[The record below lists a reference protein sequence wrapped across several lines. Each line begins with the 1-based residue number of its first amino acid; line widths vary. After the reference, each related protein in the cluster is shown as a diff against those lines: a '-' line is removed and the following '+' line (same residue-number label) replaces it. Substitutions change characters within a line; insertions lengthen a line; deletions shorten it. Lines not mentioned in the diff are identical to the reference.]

1 MDNHSNI
8 INENSIDAIDRSILR
23 ALQKNGRQTNADL
36 AEQVG
41 LSPAACHKRF
51 KRLEA
56 DGIIE
61 RYTAII
67 NPAVSGARLS
77 VFIQITLDSQG
88 NRSIGDFERE
98 VARCPE
104 VVECHLMTGDYDY
117 LLHAIVRDAT
127 EFERLHRDVLT
138 NLPRVSRLT
147 SSVALRTVCRAT
159 DVPLAP

>member
-1 MDNHSNI
+1 MDRKSNI
-8 INENSIDAIDRSILR
+8 ISENSIDTIDRNILR
-23 ALQKNGRQTNADL
+23 ALQKDGRQTNADL

-67 NPAVSGARLS
+67 NPAVSGTRLS
-77 VFIQITLDSQG
+77 VFVQITLDSQG

-98 VARCPE
+98 VARCTE

-117 LLHAIVRDAT
+117 LIRAIVRDAA
-127 EFERLHRDVLT
+127 EFEHLHRDVLT
-138 NLPRVSRLT
+138 NLPGVSRIT
-147 SSVALRTVCRAT
+147 SSVALRTVCRAM